1 MPINL
6 FFYTIAACGFGF
18 TCGLCIFLTYWIR
31 RQALE
36 KGALD
41 HPNVRSMHANPIPRL
56 GGLAIALSFY
66 FGLFFFQLMDQWFPS
81 LDLLIN
87 LPSYSVLLGSFIML
101 LTGVF
106 DDLQGL
112 NARQKLILQSVAA
125 LVMILSGFTFDF
137 SSFVEFLT
145 GWNVV
150 WIDYPITFIWIL
162 AVINSFN
169 LIDGLDGL
177 AAGTAVIVICSLAV
191 ALALNGYGA
200 DLVFLSCFIGAV
212 LGFLV
217 FNKPPASIF
226 MGDSGSLFLGF
237 LLATFALP
245 VTDNVKFQ
253 FSFLIPML
261 ALGLP
266 LLDTTTSVVRRV
278 SQSRHPFAAD
288 RDHIHHRVF
297 SAAGGKKGKAI
308 RNLYAISLGFG
319 LFCILISTINN
330 LQTLLIA
337 LALLAAICLLLIVR
351 LGYFAK
357 SVTPSEETD
366 LKGMERES

>member
-1 MPINL
+1 MDIL
-6 FFYTIAACGFGF
+6 FYLTAFIGFLF
-18 TCGLCIFLTYWIR
+18 TFGICVFLTRWIR
-31 RQALE
+31 EQAAE
-36 KGALD
+36 KGAFD
-41 HPNVRSMHANPIPRL
+41 CPNERSSHINPIPRL

-66 FGLFFFQLMDQWFPS
+66 FGLFYFRLMDKWIPS
-81 LDLLIN
+81 FDFFIN
-87 LPSYSVLLGSFIML
+87 LPDYSILLGSFIML

-106 DDLQGL
+106 DDLSGL
-112 NARQKLILQSVAA
+112 GAKQKLILQSVAS
-125 LVMILSGFTFDF
+125 LIIILGGYTFAF
-137 SSFVEFLT
+137 GNFLEFLT
-145 GWNVV
+145 GWNFH
-150 WIDYPITFIWIL
+150 WIDYPITFIWII

-177 AAGTAVIVICSLAV
+177 AAGTAIIVVSSLTI

-200 DLVFLSCFIGAV
+200 DLVFVACFLGSI
-212 LGFLV
+212 LGFLL

-253 FSFLIPML
+253 FGFLIPML

-297 SAAGGKKGKAI
+297 SRAKGKKGLAI
-308 RNLYAISLGFG
+308 RNLYAISLIFG
-319 LFCILISTINN
+319 IFCIVIST
-330 LQTLLIA
+330 LKDLASLFYALGLLFI
-337 LALLAAICLLLIVR
+337 LCLLLILKLEYVKVSSPLPR
-351 LGYFAK
+351 KGKGEISK
-357 SVTPSEETD
+357 S
-366 LKGMERES
+366 